1 MKNIYL
7 TKAQELNLKYAG
19 LDLGDETE
27 KKLEIIMEDNH
38 TKKEAVDYL
47 CNGSVVY
54 EKEEFVKFFDQYMD
68 EWDVE
73 EEDQEEYK
81 KMIESNKPAFDW
93 GVVEY
98 EGITYFID
106 YVA

>member
-27 KKLEIIMEDNH
+27 
-38 TKKEAVDYL
+38 
-47 CNGSVVY
+47 
-54 EKEEFVKFFDQYMD
+54 EFEKFFDQYMN

-73 EEDQEEYK
+73 EEDREEYK

-93 GVVEY
+93 GVVECD
-98 EGITYFID
+98 GVTYFID

>member
-1 MKNIYL
+1 MKTREYYYG
-7 TKAQELNLKYAG
+7 A
-19 LDLGDETE
+19 
-27 KKLEIIMEDNH
+27 
-38 TKKEAVDYL
+38 EAF
-47 CNGSVVY
+47 GA
-54 EKEEFVKFFDQYMD
+54 

-73 EEDQEEYK
+73 EEDREEYK

-98 EGITYFID
+98 EGITYFVD

>member
-1 MKNIYL
+1 MMYL
-7 TKAQELNLKYAG
+7 TEEQKRKLSYAG
-19 LDLGDETE
+19 KRLDEETE
-27 KKLEIIMEDNH
+27 KELLIIMEDNH

-54 EKEEFVKFFDQYMD
+54 EKEEFEKFFDQYMN

-73 EEDQEEYK
+73 EEDREEYK

-93 GVVEY
+93 GVVECD
-98 EGITYFID
+98 GVTYFID